1 MCLFGVFIST
11 WVFDPAFISGMLFD
25 PAFICSILFDLGIP
39 YDS

>member
-11 WVFDPAFISGMLFD
+11 WVFDPAFI
-25 PAFICSILFDLGIP
+25 CSILFDLGVP

>member
-11 WVFDPAFISGMLFD
+11 WVFDPTFISGMLFD